1 MLVCVALVC
10 VVPVC
15 VVPVCVVLV
24 VVWEVPT
31 VALVCELAALPS
43 AVSVAPAVV
52 EDALVCAPL

>member
-1 MLVCVALVC
+1 
-10 VVPVC
+10 
-15 VVPVCVVLV
+15 VPVCVVLV

-52 EDALVCAPL
+52 EDVLVCAPL